1 MVFNRKSAFNRSG
14 FNRGYIP
21 NIYTTILSLVYSGNI
36 AVGET
41 VCIDTNYF
49 SVKLDSANSI
59 SKFDGDFP
67 EVIPLPYNVLY
78 SDDGSVRTVDIIVT
92 WRDRKL

>member
-1 MVFNRKSAFNRSG
+1 MGFNRKSAFNRSG

-21 NIYTTILSLVYSGNI
+21 NIYTTILSLVYSGDI

-49 SVKLDSANSI
+49 SVKLDSANNI

-67 EVIPLPYNVLY
+67 EVVPLPYNVSY
-78 SDDGSVRTVDIIVT
+78 SDEESDRTVDITVS